1 MTDST
6 QHQFQI
12 HLPGLLKVLAEN
24 LYSTK
29 KVAIR
34 ELLQNAHDSCI
45 RRQVESEGES
55 FRPRVDIWL
64 DAERRTLTISDN
76 GSGLTREEIADYLST
91 IGRSYT
97 RELGD
102 KLSFLSPEEAASL
115 IGQFGLGFLSAFLLA
130 SEVVLITRSAKG
142 EGESLRWHSTGD
154 VNYDVSPAVRAEVG
168 TTVELHIKPAASFIL
183 NPDVLTETI
192 QQYADFL
199 PLPIH
204 VDGSPLPVNLM
215 TPPWESSSRDSNIT
229 DYIARAFK
237 MDMPLCVISLHDQE
251 IDVGH
256 DTLVV
261 PLKGFLFVPTSSVA
275 SVREYG
281 DLNVYIRRMFIC
293 EHHDHLLPRWARFVR
308 GVIDC
313 PYLQPTASRE
323 DIQQDDTFV
332 SVQQA
337 LETQLINALRHIAE
351 NDPGTWKKIV
361 RGHSDVITGWAV
373 QDNEFFDR
381 VADLVAFRTTR
392 GLLSLP
398 EYLKLTGGSIYYVT
412 REMGSLQEQVL
423 GEGRGVP
430 VVDASWFAVTPFLK
444 KYADLR
450 GDAHLV
456 QMDGDANQL
465 LRPVADTPFAALLT
479 YYRARNVRARVAN
492 FKPEDIPA
500 LIMYP
505 KDAEFIRETRQALDR
520 DELPG
525 PIAGLVSDFMTRKT
539 ATSEDDL
546 NGTLYLNAA
555 CPLITKLAE
564 KPGADPALSRA
575 LDLLY
580 QIARL
585 FAGRMLT
592 PDEVTKAFRET
603 SKAIEELTSK

>member
-1 MTDST
+1 VTDST

-423 GEGRGVP
+423 GEGRGVVLRSVGELHGP
-430 VVDASWFAVTPFLK
+430 TRTSPTAPSWEGSGQGRTVM
-444 KYADLR
+444 
-450 GDAHLV
+450 V
-456 QMDGDANQL
+456 
-465 LRPVADTPFAALLT
+465 LT
-479 YYRARNVRARVAN
+479 RARSSAISSLSPASLMGRRV
-492 FKPEDIPA
+492 K
-500 LIMYP
+500 
-505 KDAEFIRETRQALDR
+505 
-520 DELPG
+520 
-525 PIAGLVSDFMTRKT
+525 
-539 ATSEDDL
+539 
-546 NGTLYLNAA
+546 
-555 CPLITKLAE
+555 
-564 KPGADPALSRA
+564 GAPT
-575 LDLLY
+575 
-580 QIARL
+580 
-585 FAGRMLT
+585 G
-592 PDEVTKAFRET
+592 
-603 SKAIEELTSK
+603 